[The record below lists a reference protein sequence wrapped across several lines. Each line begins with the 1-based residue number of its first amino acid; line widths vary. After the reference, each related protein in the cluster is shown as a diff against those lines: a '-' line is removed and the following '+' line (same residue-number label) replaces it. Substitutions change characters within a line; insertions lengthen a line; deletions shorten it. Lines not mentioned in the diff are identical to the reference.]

1 MRAFCT
7 VSAPLE
13 GCAPPATP
21 LSPGSR
27 FLALKLLG
35 SLQPLYFLVEAKSR
49 VREVYAQTC
58 LHFAKQGM
66 LDTELFGL
74 AVLSG
79 EWRVGPLG
87 FFSYSAKRHSKDNG
101 RSRRFLCGCYPLN
114 PISSGMQQRWWERET
129 KEEKATKEMEGEVQ

>member
-13 GCAPPATP
+13 GCAPPTTP
-21 LSPGSR
+21 LSPGSGSR

-35 SLQPLYFLVEAKSR
+35 SSQPLYFLVEAKSR

-79 EWRVGPLG
+79 KEG
-87 FFSYSAKRHSKDNG
+87 F
-101 RSRRFLCGCYPLN
+101 C
-114 PISSGMQQRWWERET
+114 PIIYLLHFD
-129 KEEKATKEMEGEVQ
+129 

>member
-13 GCAPPATP
+13 GCAPPTTP
-21 LSPGSR
+21 LVPGSR

-35 SLQPLYFLVEAKSR
+35 SSQPLYFLVEAKSR

-79 EWRVGPLG
+79 KHPQPQKLKAYMYERLSLTLSSTQDLG
-87 FFSYSAKRHSKDNG
+87 MCAG
-101 RSRRFLCGCYPLN
+101 IYPNLQL
-114 PISSGMQQRWWERET
+114 GM
-129 KEEKATKEMEGEVQ
+129 

>member
-13 GCAPPATP
+13 ACAPPTRP

-35 SLQPLYFLVEAKSR
+35 SPQPRTLYYLVEAKSR
-49 VREVYAQTC
+49 VREVFAQTC

-79 EWRVGPLG
+79 RL
-87 FFSYSAKRHSKDNG
+87 YLANCIRYLYLD
-101 RSRRFLCGCYPLN
+101 
-114 PISSGMQQRWWERET
+114 I
-129 KEEKATKEMEGEVQ
+129 

>member
-7 VSAPLE
+7 VSAPLD
-13 GCAPPATP
+13 GCAPPATTTTPP

-35 SLQPLYFLVEAKSR
+35 SSQPLYFLVEAKSR

-79 EWRVGPLG
+79 KP
-87 FFSYSAKRHSKDNG
+87 AKKG
-101 RSRRFLCGCYPLN
+101 RTTELVVNQF
-114 PISSGMQQRWWERET
+114 
-129 KEEKATKEMEGEVQ
+129 

>member
-87 FFSYSAKRHSKDNG
+87 FF
-101 RSRRFLCGCYPLN
+101 FLL
-114 PISSGMQQRWWERET
+114 RET
-129 KEEKATKEMEGEVQ
+129 TFQRQRTLTPLPLRLLSS